1 MSSIFLVIE
10 SLGSLEESIIG
21 AFTDQKKADIYAA
34 LHYDCMVKEI
44 AVDNIEV
51 DTTQK
56 PIKYARVYYVPF
68 DKRPFRSI
76 TIENGIDGHV
86 NFEGNKLSLSA
97 HYCFINATCDEEVK
111 KIFYREYTKL
121 MNEYLI
127 EQGGI

>member
-1 MSSIFLVIE
+1 MNSVFLVIE

-34 LHYDCMVKEI
+34 MHYDCMVKEI
-44 AVDNIEV
+44 AVDDIEV

-68 DKRPFRSI
+68 DKRPLRSI
-76 TIENGIDGHV
+76 NIVDGIEGHV
-86 NFEGNKLSLSA
+86 NFEGNKLSLKA
-97 HYCFINATCDEEVK
+97 NFCFINATNDEEVK
-111 KIFYREYTKL
+111 KVFYREYAKL